1 MEESVAADAVPGSSL
16 LGTLVAASPL
26 LRAAEDALPYGA
38 LIVLIFAALSL
49 AVIVQHLASPPSVKA
64 KEATQ
69 RPRESARRRD
79 AESDLAIE
87 PDGSKDKPDRIWKRE
102 LAPEVYASLRSA
114 CMQPYRPLALTCKC
128 NPSVSHDA
136 RARRGRG
143 GSAQST
149 YRRGRL

>member
-102 LAPEVYASLRSA
+102 LTPEVYASLRSA
-114 CMQPYRPLALTCKC
+114 CMQPYRPLAVQC